1 MKCDDVK
8 LLLDEYLE
16 GSLPAGDAAQVKEH
30 LGKCAG
36 CRGELQFL
44 RKYLKKTGSFPV
56 LRAPDDFLENIH
68 RKIDAPARNALVTR
82 LFFPLKIKVPLEAA
96 ALLALAVTGLL
107 IFKPFRPEMADY
119 KAEGPER
126 PLAMEDEAAMNRDRD
141 ASRGEKPS
149 AIMDMARKKTAGPA
163 ADSRIVSRAADMVA
177 SEPSL
182 SEQESMEKGKVYGGG
197 RAEVTLYLQQNLIAG
212 AEQAKEESLQAD
224 DQYRAGEPRAASRK
238 SLEYA
243 RKDKAPPEG
252 AMQTAPS
259 GSGTARV
266 DGIATLA
273 RSLNGTI
280 LRKTSDGTQV
290 IVEIPRSNYS
300 RFMNGLRGEWS
311 VQKQHPAGVPAGAER
326 VQLNINIQ
334 N

>member
-30 LGKCAG
+30 LGKCAD

-44 RKYLKKTGSFPV
+44 RKYLKKMEKFPA
-56 LRAPDDFLENIH
+56 LKAPDDLLENIR
-68 RKIDAPARNALVTR
+68 RKIDAPARGALVSR

-107 IFKPFRPEMADY
+107 IFKPFGPETADY
-119 KAEGPER
+119 KAEAPDR
-126 PLAMEDEAAMNRDRD
+126 PLAMDDEAAMNRDRD
-141 ASRGEKPS
+141 MSRGEKPS
-149 AIMDMARKKTAGPA
+149 AVMDKARKKSAGPA
-163 ADSRIVSRAADMVA
+163 ADTMVVSRAADMVA

-182 SEQESMEKGKVYGGG
+182 SEQESMEKEKFTRGGQ
-197 RAEVTLYLQQNLIAG
+197 AEVTLYLKQNLIAG
-212 AEQAKEESLQAD
+212 AEPSKEESLQD
-224 DQYRAGEPRAASRK
+224 RDLVGETRSASRK
-238 SLEYA
+238 SLGYA
-243 RKDKAPPEG
+243 RKDKTAPES

-259 GSGTARV
+259 GSGQARV
-266 DGIATLA
+266 DGIANLA
-273 RSLNGTI
+273 RSLNGKI
-280 LRKTSDGTQV
+280 LRKTSDGSQV

-300 RFMNGLRGEWS
+300 RFMSGLRGEWS
-311 VQKQHPAGVPAGAER
+311 VQKQHPAAVPAGGDR